1 VADWPLVVNLLLLA
15 LSLEIVCV
23 LLISDELG
31 EMCSLSKSTVVLCG
45 KIQVQ
50 HLNDSNNRN
59 TSQSEWVK
67 RDGE

>member
-1 VADWPLVVNLLLLA
+1 MVNLLLLV
-15 LSLEIVCV
+15 LNLEIVCV

-50 HLNDSNNRN
+50 HLNDLNNRN
-59 TSQSEWVK
+59 THHNQN
-67 RDGE
+67 G